1 MPDMFSKRC
10 EQQNIQRHA
19 ASQLGLSLIELMI
32 SLGLGLFIV
41 AGIFQVTVGSRQAFE
56 VIQAQSL
63 TQESGRF
70 ATRFIADSAVNA
82 GYINL
87 GAIDAQSGDD
97 FAQSLV
103 DSFDFQSIT
112 DYWPAEEGFVQGAVV
127 FGADNAAAN
136 GFADA
141 KADSDL
147 LSIRMQGDASYDSSL
162 IFSMRDCEGIMMS
175 ADPAVRTIVNY
186 YIDDDNNL
194 VCRADTLGATDS
206 TGNVA
211 ELVSGIESMQVVYGV
226 NDSSGTSFLNAS
238 DMTADNW
245 VNVSAI
251 RIAMLG
257 VSENKPLD
265 SAGGREH
272 FMLST
277 TVDDVG
283 DGRLRQVF
291 YQTIALRN
299 R

>member
-1 MPDMFSKRC
+1 MPVVPTNSSVTQRFSRSN
-10 EQQNIQRHA
+10 Q
-19 ASQLGLSLIELMI
+19 SGLSLIELMVA
-32 SLGLGLFIV
+32 LGLGLFIV

-87 GAIDAQSGDD
+87 GTIDAASGDA

-103 DSFDFQSIT
+103 DSFDFQGIT
-112 DYWPAEEGFVQGAVV
+112 SYWPAEGDFAQGAVV
-127 FGADNAAAN
+127 SGSDSAAAS
-136 GFADA
+136 GFTDA
-141 KADSDL
+141 RADSDL
-147 LSIRMQGDASYDSSL
+147 LSIRMQGDASYDS
-162 IFSMRDCEGIMMS
+162 IFNFSMRDCEGIMMS
-175 ADPAVRTIVNY
+175 TDPAIRTVVNY
-186 YIDDDNNL
+186 YIDDQNNL
-194 VCRADTLGATDS
+194 VCRTDTLGSSAN
-206 TGNVA
+206 TGNVV

-226 NDSSGTSFLNAS
+226 NGAAGTSFLDAGS
-238 DMTADNW
+238 MSVDDWA
-245 VNVSAI
+245 NVSAI
-251 RIAMLG
+251 RIAMLA
-257 VSENKPLD
+257 VSDNMPLD
-265 SAGGREH
+265 SVGAREH

-277 TVDDVG
+277 TVDDLA